1 MLLLFFRASVW
12 PRRRKSFHQK
22 LYSRLSAGVTTQ
34 NRARRAPTRRNL
46 NNSANS
52 LYCIRIEGQPRL
64 LLIVPEH
71 ACRCGYSLC
80 RGFIVAKYA
89 SVGQD
94 GGVEPMHARYLCYFL
109 RSDAKTGFRRSWLS
123 AALRLMILSMAA
135 WTLGALAIP

>member
-1 MLLLFFRASVW
+1 MLELFVIEAYW
-12 PRRRKSFHQK
+12 
-22 LYSRLSAGVTTQ
+22 
-34 NRARRAPTRRNL
+34 ARFPDR
-46 NNSANS
+46 ANS
-52 LYCIRIEGQPRL
+52 NDFPLDFIRNIGQPPL

-109 RSDAKTGFRRSWLS
+109 RSDAKTGFGRSSL
-123 AALRLMILSMAA
+123 AAAWRLMMLVMTA
-135 WTLGALAIP
+135 WILGASVIA